1 MYYKELAKNYSL
13 EEIVALNR
21 LLDYILEQDY
31 RMTREFLEITRAEGE
46 LLEDAKFEEMINNIT
61 PYKGSLVHQTR
72 SKV

>member
-61 PYKGSLVHQTR
+61 PL
-72 SKV
+72 